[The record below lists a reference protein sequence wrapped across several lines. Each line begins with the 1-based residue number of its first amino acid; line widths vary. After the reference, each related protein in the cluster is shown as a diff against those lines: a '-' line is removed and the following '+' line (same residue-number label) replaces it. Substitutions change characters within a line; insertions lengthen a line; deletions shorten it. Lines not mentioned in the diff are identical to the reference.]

1 MAINM
6 KVFIISLLGVYITY
20 KNMDLFSDSIFLS
33 LVIPLIFCFFV
44 FVALAKILIKLFKE
58 PLYTEP
64 TEGEKA
70 VIRTLFKKGS
80 PLRHRIDD

>member
-1 MAINM
+1 M
-6 KVFIISLLGVYITY
+6 KAFIISLIGIYITY
-20 KNMDLFSDSIFLS
+20 QKMDLFSDSIFLS
-33 LVIPLIFCFFV
+33 VVIPLLFCVFV
-44 FVALAKILIKLFKE
+44 FVVLAKILIKIFKN

-64 TEGEKA
+64 TEGETT

>member
-1 MAINM
+1 M
-6 KVFIISLLGVYITY
+6 KVFVISLLGVYITY

-33 LVIPLIFCFFV
+33 VVMPLLFCIFV

-64 TEGEKA
+64 TEGEKT
-70 VIRTLFKKGS
+70 VIRALFKKGS